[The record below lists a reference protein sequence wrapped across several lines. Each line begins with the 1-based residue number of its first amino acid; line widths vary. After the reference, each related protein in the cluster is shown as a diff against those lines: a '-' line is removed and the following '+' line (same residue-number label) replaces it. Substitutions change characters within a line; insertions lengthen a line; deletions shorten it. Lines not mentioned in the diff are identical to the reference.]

1 MNYKTHVMGGVLL
14 GLLTVSSASNILNI
28 NINEDISVSVIYMS
42 GAVVGSIFPDI
53 DHNGSYIGRRV
64 KPLSKLINTA
74 FGHRGATHSPF
85 LIVLFTSILYLLNK
99 LIWLDSSFSI
109 LIAGLFIGM
118 ISHVLLDLITK
129 EGVPL
134 FYPLNKEKISLIGIT
149 TGGFVESIIGTFLT
163 VAALYLIV
171 RGQLPLTL

>member
-1 MNYKTHVMGGVLL
+1 
-14 GLLTVSSASNILNI
+14 
-28 NINEDISVSVIYMS
+28 
-42 GAVVGSIFPDI
+42 
-53 DHNGSYIGRRV
+53 
-64 KPLSKLINTA
+64 
-74 FGHRGATHSPF
+74 
-85 LIVLFTSILYLLNK
+85 
-99 LIWLDSSFSI
+99 
-109 LIAGLFIGM
+109 M